1 MDIVALEDSVVYCVS
16 YDNLQEFLSS
26 TLTPQFMSLQLK
38 DVQEALVESIQH
50 ANDLANLT
58 AQERYDKLLK
68 KHPT

>member
-1 MDIVALEDSVVYCVS
+1 
-16 YDNLQEFLSS
+16 
-26 TLTPQFMSLQLK
+26 MSLQLK

-68 KHPT
+68 KHPTWGLPLKVGYLICSTTKRIISCNWP